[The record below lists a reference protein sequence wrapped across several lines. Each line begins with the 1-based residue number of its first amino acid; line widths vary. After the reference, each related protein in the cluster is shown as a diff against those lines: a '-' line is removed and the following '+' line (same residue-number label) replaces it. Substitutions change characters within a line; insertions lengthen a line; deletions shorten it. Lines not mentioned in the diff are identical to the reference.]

1 MKREQYSAAIFLGLA
16 AVILYLFYNLIS
28 PFFAPVAYAAILV
41 VVSYPLYV
49 RVLAW
54 VKSPVAASVIMCAT
68 VTIAIVAPLIYLL
81 AALTGEAESAL
92 NYLTEMYRSGK
103 ISLLLANFSFPGM
116 EALKEKIAQYADPKS
131 LELESIVVSV
141 LSTVSKAIGSQLTTL
156 IANTGK
162 SLFYFGLML
171 FSMFFFFRDGAGMV
185 TQFARL
191 IPLPSDQIDVRVAE
205 IKNVIEAT
213 IFGGIVVALLQG
225 IAGGVLFAVVGINSP
240 VFWGAMMAFL
250 SFLPIVGAFIIFVPA
265 GVILIIGGSLVKG
278 IIVLAVG
285 AIIISQIDNFV
296 RPWLIAG
303 RTSIHTLLL
312 FFSILGGIAL
322 FGLLGIVLGPV
333 IAAITVAMA
342 RMVSAT
348 LHPELAATG
357 ATEAPVATGA
367 AGTSVSAEIT
377 DSASESEDQSEN
389 L

>member
-16 AVILYLFYNLIS
+16 AVILYLFYNLVS

-41 VVSYPLYV
+41 VVSYPVYV
-49 RVLAW
+49 RVLARI
-54 VKSPVAASVIMCAT
+54 KSPVAASVIMCAV

-92 NYLTEMYRSGK
+92 DYLTEMYRSGE
-103 ISLLLANFSFPGM
+103 ISQLLAKFSFPGI

-131 LELESIVVSV
+131 LELESIVVNV
-141 LSTVSKAIGSQLTTL
+141 LSTVSKTIGSQLTTL

-171 FSMFFFFRDGAGMV
+171 FSMFFFFRDGAGIIS
-185 TQFARL
+185 QLGRL
-191 IPLPSDQIDVRVAE
+191 IPLPANQIDVRIAE
-205 IKNVIEAT
+205 VRNVIEAT

-225 IAGGVLFAVVGINSP
+225 VAGGVLFAGVGLNSP

-285 AIIISQIDNFV
+285 AIVISQIDNFV

-312 FFSILGGIAL
+312 FFSILGGIAM

-342 RMVSAT
+342 RMVSAN
-348 LHPELAATG
+348 LHPELATSG
-357 ATEAPVATGA
+357 STDSISATEAPGNADN
-367 AGTSVSAEIT
+367 T
-377 DSASESEDQSEN
+377 DSASEDEN
-389 L
+389 ESNGQ